1 LDKEIINLYVERIL
15 DYFSNNFSFLNLN
28 DLENK
33 GLYLLSGIIILLF
46 LIFFRFLKFK
56 KKKNRVGERK
66 NFKPILSDIV
76 DSDPEINSVKNNDND
91 FVDVLVAIEEEMA
104 AVRELYV
111 GGYITKGIYI
121 SETDRLYEKA
131 KVFGL

>member
-1 LDKEIINLYVERIL
+1 MDKEKFNGLNEKLSALISDKIVFFESLKLDLPTILIIISVFFFIL
-15 DYFSNNFSFLNLN
+15 
-28 DLENK
+28 
-33 GLYLLSGIIILLF
+33 IIILLS
-46 LIFFRFLKFK
+46 KKNK
-56 KKKNRVGERK
+56 KKKSVTEK
-66 NFKPILSDIV
+66 ASLKPVLSEIV
-76 DSDPEINSVKNNDND
+76 DDENELFKQKSEDND

>member
-1 LDKEIINLYVERIL
+1 MDKEIINLYVERIL

-56 KKKNRVGERK
+56 KKKIELEK
-66 NFKPILSDIV
+66 EKIL
-76 DSDPEINSVKNNDND
+76 NQ
-91 FVDVLVAIEEEMA
+91 
-104 AVRELYV
+104 Y
-111 GGYITKGIYI
+111 
-121 SETDRLYEKA
+121 
-131 KVFGL
+131 

>member
-1 LDKEIINLYVERIL
+1 MDKEKFNGLNEKLSALISDKIVFFESLKLDLSTILIIISVFFFIL
-15 DYFSNNFSFLNLN
+15 
-28 DLENK
+28 
-33 GLYLLSGIIILLF
+33 IIILLS
-46 LIFFRFLKFK
+46 KKNK
-56 KKKNRVGERK
+56 KKKSVTEK
-66 NFKPILSDIV
+66 ASLKPVLSEIV
-76 DSDPEINSVKNNDND
+76 DDENELFKQKSEDND

-121 SETDRLYEKA
+121 SETDRFYEKA

>member
-1 LDKEIINLYVERIL
+1 MDNILIEKYIEKIKGFLDIALVSNTNFLLFIIVA
-15 DYFSNNFSFLNLN
+15 SFIF
-28 DLENK
+28 
-33 GLYLLSGIIILLF
+33 LYLI
-46 LIFFRFLKFK
+46 FRFLIVKRRFNK
-56 KKKNRVGERK
+56 ETLKSKIKPSINDVINEEDENVVIKN
-66 NFKPILSDIV
+66 S
-76 DSDPEINSVKNNDND
+76 DND

>member
-1 LDKEIINLYVERIL
+1 MDKEIINLYVERIL